1 MLCCSRSFLLA
12 KCLNCVP
19 TPNLVFLVNLSPL
32 MLATESFRRRLGIA
46 MGQRGAGWT
55 DTSQEAMDSAAREH
69 QERMAAKTAYLKV
82 QILDALV
89 GVQ

>member
-1 MLCCSRSFLLA
+1 
-12 KCLNCVP
+12 
-19 TPNLVFLVNLSPL
+19 
-32 MLATESFRRRLGIA
+32 

-82 QILDALV
+82 QVWIFNTHAVV

>member
-1 MLCCSRSFLLA
+1 
-12 KCLNCVP
+12 
-19 TPNLVFLVNLSPL
+19 

-82 QILDALV
+82 QISDV
-89 GVQ
+89 